1 MALSEILTD
10 SIVSRLA
17 GSGAYARGEGYF
29 LEDRVVRLSEL
40 NEKISATVAGTHD
53 YRIRLWQDGDG
64 LGYSCDCPVG
74 RRDDF
79 CKHCVAVA
87 LEWLTQN
94 AAGGEPDRDDHGR
107 QKAAGTA
114 ATTRAI
120 RNSLMSQ
127 DKGVLADMLL
137 EAAADDEQLQ
147 NRLMLR
153 AAAANGVNLAA
164 YKKVIDQAVGRG
176 RFIDYREMPE
186 YWRRIDSTIDGIEE
200 VLAQGDAQ
208 AVIELSE
215 YTLVRVERAIGHVD
229 DSDGYMSQLLWRLQE
244 IHLAACLAAKP
255 DPGALA
261 ERLFR
266 WELEGDWDTF
276 SGAAQ
281 SYADVLGDVG
291 IAHYRDL
298 AEAEWGTVTALKP
311 GDEDPN
317 RYGGRFRIT
326 RILESLALVG
336 GNVEELVAIK
346 QRDLSS
352 SYAFLEIAEAYR
364 RAGDNDQALAWAEK
378 GLQTFGKETDSRLL
392 DLLAELYH
400 RGKRHDEAMA
410 LIWPQ
415 FERRPNMAT
424 YQKLKQNAEQNGS
437 WSQWRQQALERTRR
451 IIDKDARKGSARS
464 RHFGPWPDRSLLV
477 EIFLWENDIEAA
489 WREAR
494 EGGCSNILWLE
505 LARRREDD
513 HPRDAIAVYQK
524 LIGPIV
530 GRTNKQAYAEAIVL
544 IRRMKK
550 LMNGSGRS
558 EEFQQYLET
567 LRVEFKRKRNFMK
580 MLNRF

>member
-1 MALSEILTD
+1 MALSEILSD
-10 SIVSRLA
+10 SLVSQLA
-17 GSGAYARGEGYF
+17 GPGAYARGEGYF
-29 LEDRVVRLSEL
+29 LEDRVVRLTEL

-53 YRIRLWQDGDG
+53 YRVRLWQHDDG

-74 RRDDF
+74 WRDDF

-94 AAGGEPDRDDHGR
+94 AAGGESDRDDHGR
-107 QKAAGTA
+107 QKVTGTA
-114 ATTRAI
+114 ATTRDI
-120 RNSLMSQ
+120 RSSLMSQ
-127 DKGVLADMLL
+127 DKGDLADMLL
-137 EAAADDEQLQ
+137 EAAVEDEQLQ
-147 NRLMLR
+147 NRLMLK
-153 AAAANGVNLAA
+153 AAVRDGVNLAT
-164 YKKVIDQAVGRG
+164 YKKVINQAIGRG

-186 YWRRIDSTIDGIEE
+186 YWRRVDTAIDGIEE
-200 VLAQGDAQ
+200 VLAQGHAQ

-215 YTLVRVERAIGHVD
+215 YTLVRVERAIEHVD

-281 SYADVLGDVG
+281 THAEVLGDVG

-298 AEAEWGTVTALKP
+298 AETEWGSVKPLEP
-311 GDEDPN
+311 GDDDAD
-317 RYGGRFRIT
+317 RYGRRFRIT
-326 RILESLALVG
+326 RIMESLALLG
-336 GNVEELVAIK
+336 GNIEELVAIK

-364 RAGDNDQALAWAEK
+364 RAGDDDQALAWAED
-378 GLQTFGKETDSRLL
+378 GLQTFGKDPDSRLL

-410 LIWPQ
+410 LIWLQ
-415 FERRPNMAT
+415 FERRPSLVT
-424 YQKLKQNAEQNGS
+424 YQKLKRNAEHNES
-437 WSQWRQQALERTRR
+437 WSPWRQRALQHTRGA
-451 IIDKDARKGSARS
+451 IDKEALKASAHS
-464 RHFGPWPDRSLLV
+464 RRFGPWGDRSLLV

-489 WREAR
+489 WQEAR
-494 EGGCSNILWLE
+494 EGACSNFLWLE
-505 LARRREDD
+505 LARRREQD
-513 HPRDAIAVYQK
+513 HPRDAIVVYQT
-524 LIGPIV
+524 LVGPIV
-530 GRTNKQAYAEAIVL
+530 GRTDNRAYAEAIVL

-550 LMNGSGRS
+550 LMNGPGES

-567 LRVEFKRKRNFMK
+567 LRTEFKRKRNFMK
-580 MLNRF
+580 LLDEL